1 MWGTVFLLAL
11 AAATDPIRL
20 AIAVVLI
27 ALPRPMVNLLA
38 FWLGGMA
45 TGVASAL
52 GALIL
57 LRDFLPKVVQD
68 VSSTVAIFTRAPVEI
83 TIGSIALSVAMLI
96 AVSSSARQPAWV
108 QIPDGDPSTL
118 AVQLS
123 TPTAFSRLT
132 TRAQHVLGSGRPWVA
147 FVAGLGQSTNPI
159 EYLLALAAIVA
170 SGAALGTQIS
180 AAVMFTIVVLAIVE
194 VPLVSYLATPAKT
207 QAFMLYLQDWV
218 RARRRLVFAVILT
231 AAGVMLLARG
241 IGSL

>member
-1 MWGTVFLLAL
+1 
-11 AAATDPIRL
+11 
-20 AIAVVLI
+20 
-27 ALPRPMVNLLA
+27 
-38 FWLGGMA
+38 
-45 TGVASAL
+45 
-52 GALIL
+52 
-57 LRDFLPKVVQD
+57 
-68 VSSTVAIFTRAPVEI
+68 
-83 TIGSIALSVAMLI
+83 
-96 AVSSSARQPAWV
+96 V
-108 QIPDGDPSTL
+108 QIPNGDTSAL

-132 TRAQHVLGSGRPWVA
+132 ARAQYVLGCGRPWVA
-147 FVAGLGQSTNPI
+147 YVAGLGQSTNPI
-159 EYLLALAAIVA
+159 EYLLALTAIVA

-194 VPLVSYLATPAKT
+194 IPLVSYLATPAKT